1 MKKNRRTPGSR
12 RKKRTYYVDNPHIN
26 ELDWLTPAKKAEIQV
41 HAVAVPKT
49 PAVFAPSTVQAEA
62 AEYSKP
68 EIADQSQQLAD
79 HSVLGRP
86 LTPGSVQSAALAQ
99 GAVQSEHVAHNAIHT
114 EHLHPKAVLAHNW
127 GAQSISREAKRV
139 TDVTSGKLADVNAIS
154 FKLGRKSVQTIHIEE
169 GAVQAEHLADKAV
182 QAEHLAPGSVDSNH
196 LQSSSVLEHHVTPG
210 AITGD
215 ALQKGAVSWDHLAGE
230 LQGSLITGEVDGSQ
244 IKSGALSWDHFSEEL
259 QDTLAPAKELDGSML
274 LPGTVEMLHFT
285 DDVQASIQSLHEMV
299 ELLQQA
305 NEVRQPAITPIR
317 CDGDQPALQQFGR
330 IPFLMHENSD
340 ITEATVTFDEPFS
353 NPNYILVAMINHSA
367 FYAVLKSQS
376 SVSAV
381 LEIAKLRQTD
391 QNFGVISWIAI
402 GSD

>member
-12 RKKRTYYVDNPHIN
+12 RKKRPYYVDNPHIN
-26 ELDWLTPAKKAEIQV
+26 ELDWLTPAKKAEMQV
-41 HAVAVPKT
+41 HAVAAPKT
-49 PAVFAPSTVQAEA
+49 LTAFAPSTVQAEA
-62 AEYSKP
+62 AEYFKP

-99 GAVQSEHVAHNAIHT
+99 EAVLSEHVAHNAIHA
-114 EHLHPKAVLAHNW
+114 EHLQPKAVLAHNW
-127 GAQSISREAKRV
+127 GAQSISREAKRDTTV
-139 TDVTSGKLADVNAIS
+139 MSGKLADGNVIS
-154 FKLGRKSVQTIHIEE
+154 FKLGRKSVQSIHIEE

-196 LQSSSVLEHHVTPG
+196 LQSSSVLEHHITPD

-215 ALQKGAVSWDHLAGE
+215 ALQKGAVSWDH
-230 LQGSLITGEVDGSQ
+230 
-244 IKSGALSWDHFSEEL
+244 FSEGL

-274 LPGTVEMLHFT
+274 LPGTVEMSHLT
-285 DDVQASIQSLHEMV
+285 VDVQASIQSLHEKV
-299 ELLQQA
+299 EHLQQA
-305 NEVRQPAITPIR
+305 NEVDSLAVTEQPRQPAITPIR
-317 CDGDQPALQQFGR
+317 CAGDQPVLQQFGR